1 MSIIGYLFWGFLLAL
16 VLFGVLFD
24 KLFPNKVKFK
34 DPVYDK
40 TTNQQLN
47 ENVSL
52 NTKSTNE
59 IGGTFL
65 P

>member
-1 MSIIGYLFWGFLLAL
+1 M
-16 VLFGVLFD
+16 LFGVLFD
-24 KLFPNKVKFK
+24 KLFPNIVKFK
-34 DPVYDK
+34 DPEFDK
-40 TTNQQLN
+40 TTNQQFN

-59 IGGTFL
+59 IGASFL

>member
-1 MSIIGYLFWGFLLAL
+1 MSIIAYLFWGIILAI

-24 KLFPNKVKFK
+24 KLLPNKVKFK
-34 DPVYDK
+34 DPEYDK
-40 TTNQQLN
+40 STNQQFN

-52 NTKSTNE
+52 NSKSTNE
-59 IGGTFL
+59 IGGSFL